1 MRLHVKLKDFLSMFF
16 IAILF
21 FPAFNASLFFTG
33 IKPLHSII
41 KGCTEIFYDW
51 RMMILC
57 FGFISFSF
65 LNIHVILLTII
76 KSFLIKKTKV
86 INFATDITI
95 QLTLTFLLIAIA
107 IAPLMAPFVTGY
119 VNAHYHPCSNN
130 KGIFPGAIYIKNGM
144 ECNNEYISHRDD

>member
-1 MRLHVKLKDFLSMFF
+1 MRLHVKLKEFFSMFF

-33 IKPLHSII
+33 IKPLYSII
-41 KGCTEIFYDW
+41 KGSTEIFYDW
-51 RMMILC
+51 RMLIL
-57 FGFISFSF
+57 SFSL

-95 QLTLTFLLIAIA
+95 QLTLIFLLIAIV
-107 IAPLMAPFVTGY
+107 IAPLIAPFVTGY
-119 VNAHYHPCSNN
+119 VNANYHPCGNN
-130 KGIFPGAIYIKNGM
+130 TGIFPGAIYIKNGIK
-144 ECNNEYISHRDD
+144 CNNEHISRKED

>member
-33 IKPLHSII
+33 IKPLYSII

-51 RMMILC
+51 RMLILC

-86 INFATDITI
+86 INFATDITM

-130 KGIFPGAIYIKNGM
+130 KGIFSGAIYIKNGM

>member
-16 IAILF
+16 MAILF

-33 IKPLHSII
+33 IKPLYSII

-51 RMMILC
+51 RMLILC

-65 LNIHVILLTII
+65 LNIHIILLTTI

-86 INFATDITI
+86 INFATDITM
-95 QLTLTFLLIAIA
+95 QLTLIFLLIAIA

-119 VNAHYHPCSNN
+119 VNTHYHPCSNN
-130 KGIFPGAIYIKNGM
+130 KGIFPSAIYIKNGIK
-144 ECNNEYISHRDD
+144 CNNEYISHRDD